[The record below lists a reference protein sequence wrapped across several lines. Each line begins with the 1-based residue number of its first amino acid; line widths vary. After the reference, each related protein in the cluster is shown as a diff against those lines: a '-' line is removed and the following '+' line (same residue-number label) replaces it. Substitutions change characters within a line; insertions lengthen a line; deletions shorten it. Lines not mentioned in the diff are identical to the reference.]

1 MTISKRNKKE
11 KQNILRLDH
20 LEVIQPKTH
29 NQQITFDEYHKD
41 QNLVLHGIAGTG
53 KTHTTFGNLHSVTNS
68 ETKIEKGIC
77 LYAVDYLF
85 DHILNDQ
92 SKTYLVKVGLFNID

>member
-1 MTISKRNKKE
+1 MIL
-11 KQNILRLDH
+11 NILNGYNSTL
-20 LEVIQPKTH
+20 LAYGAT
-29 NQQITFDEYHKD
+29 
-41 QNLVLHGIAGTG
+41 GTG

-92 SKTYLVKVGLFNID
+92 SKTYLVKVGFI

>member
-1 MTISKRNKKE
+1 MV
-11 KQNILRLDH
+11 Q
-20 LEVIQPKTH
+20 LELVKLIQ
-29 NQQITFDEYHKD
+29 
-41 QNLVLHGIAGTG
+41 
-53 KTHTTFGNLHSVTNS
+53 HSVTNS

-92 SKTYLVKVGLFNID
+92 SKTYLVKVGFI